1 MSHLFTPLWLRD
13 LESRN
18 RIFVSPMCQYSSW
31 EGFPSDWH
39 LVHLGSRAVG
49 GAGLVMMEATAVVPE
64 GRISPMDM
72 GLWSDEHARAL
83 ERIPRF
89 IRTQGAIPGIQ
100 ISHAGRKA
108 SVAPPFRGG
117 RPVPPEDGG
126 WEARGPSAVAF
137 GPGFATPRPLEAAEI
152 EALPGQFAAAA
163 RRALDAGFEAIEIHA
178 AHGYLLHQFLSPL
191 SNRRDDQYGGSFD
204 ARVRVPLA
212 VTRAVR
218 AAWPERLPVLV
229 RLSATDWVE
238 GGWTLD
244 DSIALA
250 RRLRQEGV
258 DLVDCSSGG
267 LVPDAKVPA
276 GPGYQVPFSAAI
288 KREAAVATAA
298 VGLITSPEQAEQ
310 IVATGQA
317 DAIML
322 ARELL
327 RNPYW
332 PLLAARRLGD
342 QVSWPPQYERARP
355 R

>member
-13 LESRN
+13 VESRN

-49 GAGLVMMEATAVVPE
+49 GAGLVTMEATAVVPD

-72 GLWSDEHARAL
+72 GLWSDEHGRAL

-89 IRTQGAIPGIQ
+89 VRTQGAIPAVQLG
-100 ISHAGRKA
+100 HAGRKA

-117 RPVPPEDGG
+117 KPVAPQDGG
-126 WEARGPSAVAF
+126 WEVVAPSPLPF
-137 GPGFATPRPLEAAEI
+137 GPGYPAPRPLEPAEI
-152 EALPGQFAAAA
+152 GALPGQFAAAA
-163 RRALDAGFEAIEIHA
+163 RRALDAGFEAVEIHA
-178 AHGYLLHQFLSPL
+178 AHGYLLHQFLSPI
-191 SNRRDDQYGGSFD
+191 SNQRDDEYGGSFD
-204 ARVRVPLA
+204 ARVRLPLA
-212 VTRAVR
+212 VVSAVR
-218 AAWPERLPVLV
+218 AAWPDRLPVFV

-250 RRLRQEGV
+250 RRLRDEGV

-267 LVPDAKVPA
+267 LVPGATIPTS
-276 GPGYQVPFSAAI
+276 PGYQVPFAAAI
-288 KREAAVATAA
+288 KREAAVATSA
-298 VGLITSPEQAEQ
+298 VGLITGPEQAEQ
-310 IVATGQA
+310 ILATGQA
-317 DAIML
+317 DAVMM

-327 RNPYW
+327 RDPYW
-332 PLLAARRLGD
+332 PLMAARRLG
-342 QVSWPPQYERARP
+342 VPPTWPPQYERARL

>member
-49 GAGLVMMEATAVVPE
+49 GAGLVMMEATAVVAD

-72 GLWSDEHARAL
+72 GLWSNEHASAL

-100 ISHAGRKA
+100 LGHAGRKA

-117 RPVPPEDGG
+117 RAVSPQEGG
-126 WEARGPSAVAF
+126 WEVRGPSEVPF
-137 GPGFATPRPLEAAEI
+137 GPGSPTPRPLEPAEI

-163 RRALDAGFEAIEIHA
+163 RRALDAGFEVVEIHA
-178 AHGYLLHQFLSPL
+178 AHGYLLHQFLSPI
-191 SNRRDDQYGGSFD
+191 SNRRTDEYGGSFD

-212 VTRAVR
+212 VVRAVR
-218 AAWPERLPVLV
+218 AAWPDRLPVFV

-244 DSIALA
+244 DSIAFA
-250 RRLRQEGV
+250 RRLRDEGV

-267 LVPDAKVPA
+267 LVPGATIPSA
-276 GPGYQVPFSAAI
+276 PGYQVPFAAAI

-298 VGLITSPEQAEQ
+298 VGLITTPEQAEQ

-317 DAIML
+317 DAVMM

-332 PLLAARRLGD
+332 PHMAARQLGV
-342 QVSWPPQYERARP
+342 QPSWPPQYERARL

>member
-13 LESRN
+13 REFRN

-49 GAGLVMMEATAVVPE
+49 GAGLVMTEATAVSPE
-64 GRISPMDM
+64 GRISPMDL
-72 GLWSDEHARAL
+72 GIWSDEHGRAL

-89 IRTQGAIPGIQ
+89 IQTQGAVPGIQ
-100 ISHAGRKA
+100 LGHAGRKA

-117 RPVPPEDGG
+117 RPVPPADGG
-126 WEARGPSAVAF
+126 WEVRGPSDAPF
-137 GPGFATPRPLEAAEI
+137 GPGHPVPRPFDAAEI
-152 EALPGQFAAAA
+152 EHLPESFAVAA
-163 RRALDAGFEAIEIHA
+163 RRALEAGFEVVEIHA

-191 SNRRDDQYGGSFD
+191 SNQRNDEYGGSFE
-204 ARVRVPLA
+204 ARVRLPLA
-212 VTRAVR
+212 VVRAVR
-218 AAWPERLPVLV
+218 AAWPERLPVFV
-229 RLSATDWVE
+229 RISATDWVE
-238 GGWTLD
+238 GGWTLEE
-244 DSIALA
+244 SIAFT
-250 RRLRQEGV
+250 RRLREEGV

-267 LVPDAKVPA
+267 LVPGAKIPSA
-276 GPGYQVPFSAAI
+276 PGYQVPFAEAI
-288 KREAAVATAA
+288 KREAAIATAA

-310 IVATGQA
+310 ILANGQA
-317 DAIML
+317 DAVML

-332 PLLAARRLGD
+332 PLVAARRLG
-342 QVSWPPQYERARP
+342 VPAAWPPQYERARP